1 MIREAKREYDKE
13 RYSANQDKLL
23 AYAKEYQAANR
34 EEIRAY
40 KKEHYAANKDKLL
53 AQMKEYRAANQEKI
67 RAYEKEYQAE
77 NKEKIRTYN
86 KERYAAN
93 KDKIRAK
100 NKKYHDANKEKA
112 NKYQRNRRATDL
124 NYRIACNLRTRLRN
138 ALKGNFKTGS
148 GVRDLGCSIDELKL
162 KFIPL
167 FAIGMNWENYGS
179 LWHIDHIR
187 PCSSFDLTDPVQLK
201 QCCHFSNLQPLWA
214 ADNLA
219 KSDRY

>member
-40 KKEHYAANKDKLL
+40 KKEYRAANKD
-53 AQMKEYRAANQEKI
+53 KI
-67 RAYEKEYQAE
+67 RAYEKEY
-77 NKEKIRTYN
+77 R
-86 KERYAAN
+86 AAN
-93 KDKIRAK
+93 KDKIKEYNAANREKILAQK
-100 NKKYHDANKEKA
+100 KKYQAANKDKTNE
-112 NKYQRNRRATDL
+112 YYRNRRATNL
-124 NYRIACNLRTRLRN
+124 NFKIAHNLRSRLN
-138 ALKGNFKTGS
+138 KALKGNLKNGS
-148 GVRDLGCSIDELKL
+148 AVRDLGCSIDELKL

-187 PCSSFDLTDPVQLK
+187 PCASFDLTDPEQVKL
-201 QCCHFSNLQPLWA
+201 CCHFSNLQPLWA